1 MFNPLIKSPLEYTD
15 AELSTKITE
24 LNKKMNNAM
33 RSGNPKLGNQVQIV
47 INQLVEEQV
56 TRQQK
61 WLANLDKHQN
71 TDWGNSIDIS

>member
-24 LNKKMNNAM
+24 LNKKMTIAM
-33 RSGNPKLGNQVQIV
+33 RSGNSRLGNQVQIV

-56 TRQQK
+56 TRQRK
-61 WLANLDKHQN
+61 LLADLDKDQN
-71 TDWGNSIDIS
+71 KDWGNSIDIS